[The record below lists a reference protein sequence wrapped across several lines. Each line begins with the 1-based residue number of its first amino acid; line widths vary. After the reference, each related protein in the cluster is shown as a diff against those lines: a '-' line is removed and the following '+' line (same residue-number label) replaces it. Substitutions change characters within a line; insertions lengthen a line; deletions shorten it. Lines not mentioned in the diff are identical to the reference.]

1 MLQASLSL
9 CLPLCLSLCL
19 LPAVHA
25 QTSSTTLEGDA
36 AAQDNDCVILLHGLA
51 RSARSMKKLAARL
64 RDAGYRTANIDYLSR
79 VYGIPALA
87 NLAVKAGLDECRQ
100 SGEGRISFVTHSLGG
115 ILVRQYLVNESIPEL
130 FRVVM
135 LGPPNQG
142 SEVVD
147 NLRSM
152 PGFALLNGPAGL
164 QLGTGEND
172 VPRTLGAVN
181 FDLGVI
187 AGTRT
192 INLVLSLYLPNPD
205 DGKVSV
211 ESAKVDGMCDFLTM
225 PVSHALIMR
234 DDAVIDQVQYYLR
247 AGRFSH
253 SEDDENVVADQQPRP
268 AHCTAF

>member
-1 MLQASLSL
+1 MRA
-9 CLPLCLSLCL
+9 CLPLGLFLCL
-19 LPAVHA
+19 LPAAYGQTPSASPSSDADA
-25 QTSSTTLEGDA
+25 QS
-36 AAQDNDCVILLHGLA
+36 DCVILLHGLA
-51 RSARSMKKLAARL
+51 RSARSMEKLASRL
-64 RDAGYRTANIDYLSR
+64 QDAGYRTANIDYPSR
-79 VYGIPALA
+79 VYGIAALA
-87 NLAVKAGLDECRQ
+87 NLALDAGLEECRK
-100 SGEGRISFVTHSLGG
+100 SGEGKISFVTHSLGG
-115 ILVRQYLVNESIPEL
+115 ILVRQYLLNKNIPEL

-152 PGFALLNGPAGL
+152 PGFAQLNGPAGL
-164 QLGTGEND
+164 QLGTGAKD
-172 VPRTLGAVN
+172 VPRTLGAVD

-192 INLVLSLYLPNPD
+192 INLILSLYLPNPD

-211 ESAKVDGMCDFLTM
+211 ESAKVEGMCDFLTL

-234 DDAVIDQVQYYLR
+234 NDPVIDQVQYYLR

-253 SEDDENVVADQQPRP
+253 KEETDDTVVDLQSRP
-268 AHCTAF
+268 QHCTSF